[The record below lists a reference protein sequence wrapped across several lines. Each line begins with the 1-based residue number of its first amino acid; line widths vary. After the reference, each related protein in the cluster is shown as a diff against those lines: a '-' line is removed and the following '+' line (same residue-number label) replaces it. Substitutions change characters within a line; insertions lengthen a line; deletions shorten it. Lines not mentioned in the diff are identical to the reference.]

1 VRIRSPTDLGLVIRE
16 QRKRLRLGQR
26 ELARKVGVSRQWIV
40 EIEKGKP
47 RAELGLVLRTLAALE
62 LDLRVDRRRRPDAQA
77 PGGAIPP
84 IDIDAVIER
93 ARGKKP

>member
-1 VRIRSPTDLGLVIRE
+1 MRIRSPTDLGLVIRE
-16 QRKRLRLGQR
+16 QRKRLGLGQR

-62 LDLRVDRRRRPDAQA
+62 LALRVGRQKGPQAQPSA
-77 PGGAIPP
+77 GAIPP

-93 ARGKKP
+93 ARGKRP

>member
-1 VRIRSPTDLGLVIRE
+1 MRIRSPTDLGHVIRE
-16 QRKRLRLGQR
+16 QRRRLGLGQR

-47 RAELGLVLRTLAALE
+47 RAELGLVLRTLTALE
-62 LDLRVDRRRRPDAQA
+62 LALRVGRQASPDARPSA
-77 PGGAIPP
+77 AIQP

-93 ARGKKP
+93 ARGKRP